1 MEIRSKLPNV
11 GTTIFTTMSALAVE
25 HKAINLGQ
33 GFPSFHVDP
42 VWGDLMK
49 KHIDAGRNQYCP
61 MPGLPELRNAIA
73 HKVNTAYNSS
83 VNPLSDI
90 TITAGATQ
98 AIFTAISAFIGEGD
112 EVILFAPAYDCYAPA
127 IELNGGMPVWIDL
140 RYPDYSIPW
149 NEVNDKISDRTKII
163 IINHP
168 HNPSGA
174 SISENDITQL
184 IASTRDTNIIVLSD
198 EVYEHIIFDGREHL
212 SILKYPE
219 LAERSMA
226 VFSFGKTFHL
236 TGWKMGYIISNPQ
249 LMVEFRKVHQYNVF
263 CCNTPAQWALTE
275 YLENPN
281 NYLSLP
287 NFYQEKRDRFNSLI
301 AESKFK
307 IVPSAGTY
315 FQLLNYSDITQE
327 NDVDVAIRWTMEH
340 GVTGIP
346 CSVFYPKAT
355 QDNVLRFC
363 FAKDDETLEMAAE
376 ILCKIKV

>member
-1 MEIRSKLPNV
+1 M
-11 GTTIFTTMSALAVE
+11 
-25 HKAINLGQ
+25 
-33 GFPSFHVDP
+33 
-42 VWGDLMK
+42 
-49 KHIDAGRNQYCP
+49 
-61 MPGLPELRNAIA
+61 
-73 HKVNTAYNSS
+73 
-83 VNPLSDI
+83 
-90 TITAGATQ
+90 
-98 AIFTAISAFIGEGD
+98 
-112 EVILFAPAYDCYAPA
+112 
-127 IELNGGMPVWIDL
+127 
-140 RYPDYSIPW
+140 
-149 NEVNDKISDRTKII
+149 I

-184 IASTRDTNIIVLSD
+184 IEATRDTNIIVLSD

-212 SILKYPE
+212 SVLKYPE

-236 TGWKMGYIISNPQ
+236 TGWKMGYTISNPQ
-249 LMVEFRKVHQYNVF
+249 LMAEFRKVHQYNVF

-301 AESKFK
+301 AGSKFK

-346 CSVFYPKAT
+346 CSVFYPKGT

-363 FAKDDETLEMAAE
+363 FAKDNDTLEKAAE
-376 ILCKIKV
+376 ILCNIKS